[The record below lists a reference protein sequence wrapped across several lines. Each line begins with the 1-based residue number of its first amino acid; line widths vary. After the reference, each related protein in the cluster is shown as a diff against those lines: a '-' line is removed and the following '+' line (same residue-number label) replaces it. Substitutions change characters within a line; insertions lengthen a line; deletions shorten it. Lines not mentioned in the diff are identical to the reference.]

1 VPRSVQILIPRLIPA
16 LYEVRNNRGV
26 GHTGGEVDPN
36 HMDAVLVLQMAKWIV
51 AELIRLLH
59 DRPVDEAAAIV
70 DALVEREIPLLW
82 SVNDKLRVLDTSL
95 TMKDK
100 TLILLHAKAGPM
112 EERELIDFIEHS
124 NPSAFRRDVLRA
136 AHKQRLIEYNQDART
151 VTISPLGIELAETL
165 LVDRGNT
172 A

>member
-1 VPRSVQILIPRLIPA
+1 
-16 LYEVRNNRGV
+16 
-26 GHTGGEVDPN
+26 
-36 HMDAVLVLQMAKWIV
+36 MDAVLVLQMSKWIV

-112 EERELIDFIEHS
+112 EERDLIDFIEHS
-124 NPSAFRRDVLRA
+124 NPSAFRRNVLRA
-136 AHKQRLIEYNQDART
+136 AHKQRLMEYDQDAHT
-151 VTISPLGIELAETL
+151 VTISPLGIELAEKL
-165 LVDRGNT
+165 LAGRGNT
-172 A
+172 EPVAGSS